1 MRRKI
6 VTVREA
12 IVGPSIVVDSAVL
25 KDHAVIVREDRIEG
39 VLPVAQLPSDVSRR
53 DVGPGLLT
61 AGLVDVHTHGA
72 GMRGFNEGTVE
83 ANETALAAYLSAG
96 VTTVLPT
103 LSSAPLE
110 QMVSALET
118 LDGTRLE
125 GSPRIPG
132 AHLEGPY
139 LAHAQRGAQ
148 NADAL
153 RVPSDGSIEHILE
166 HADVIKMVSLAPEL
180 PGAVEFT
187 ERLVSLEIVA
197 AAGHSDGVDE
207 DLWACQRAGLS
218 HVIHI
223 VSGQST
229 TTRRGPWRHPGMLEA
244 TLASDDLTVEMIGD
258 GKHLPTTLM
267 KLAVRCLAGRLC
279 LVSDS
284 TPGAGM
290 PEGTE
295 YRLGTR
301 EFVVEGG
308 VGVTLDRTA
317 FAGST
322 TLLSEMIP
330 IAVSMLGMDVADVVA
345 MATSIPAKAM
355 GLPDVG
361 RIAEGC
367 YADFVL
373 FDDDLKPIK
382 VSLGGSWQ

>member
-1 MRRKI
+1 
-6 VTVREA
+6 
-12 IVGPSIVVDSAVL
+12 VGPDIVVDAAVL
-25 KDHAVIVREDRIEG
+25 KHHAVIVQDDRIEA
-39 VLPVAQLPSDVSRR
+39 VLPTAQLPSDMPRHEL
-53 DVGPGLLT
+53 GPGLLT

-72 GMRGFNEGTVE
+72 GLRGFNEGSVE

-96 VTTVLPT
+96 VTTVLPS
-103 LSSAPLE
+103 LSTAPLE
-110 QMVSALET
+110 ELTSALEA
-118 LDGTRLE
+118 LDATGAE
-125 GSPRIPG
+125 GSARIAG

-139 LAHAQRGAQ
+139 FSHAQRGAQ
-148 NADAL
+148 NEHAL
-153 RVPSDGSIEHILE
+153 RVPSDGSVDQLLE
-166 HADVIKMVSLAPEL
+166 YADVIKMVSFAPEL
-180 PGAVEFT
+180 PGAVELT
-187 ERLVSLEIVA
+187 ERLVALDIVA

-207 DLWACQRAGLS
+207 DLWKCQRAGLS

-244 TLASDDLTVEMIGD
+244 TLASDGLTVEMIAD

-267 KLAVRCLAGRLC
+267 KLAVRCLQGRLC

-330 IAVSMLGMDVADVVA
+330 IAVNALGMDVAVVVA

-355 GLPDVG
+355 RLPHVG
-361 RIAEGC
+361 RIATGC

-373 FDDDLKPIK
+373 FDDDLRPIK
-382 VSLGGSWQ
+382 VARGGRWQPARTPEEAPAK

>member
-1 MRRKI
+1 M
-6 VTVREA
+6 TAVREA
-12 IVGPSIVVDSAVL
+12 IVGPGIVVDSAVL
-25 KDHAVIVREDRIEG
+25 EHHAVIVREDRIEA
-39 VLPVAQLPSDVSRR
+39 VLPAAQLPSDVPRR

-61 AGLVDVHTHGA
+61 PGLVDVHTHGA
-72 GMRGFNEGTVE
+72 GMRGFNEGTAE

-96 VTTVLPT
+96 VTTVLPS
-103 LSSAPLE
+103 LSTAPLE
-110 QMVSALET
+110 ELVSALEA
-118 LDGTRLE
+118 LDATDLKT
-125 GSPRIPG
+125 SPRVPG

-139 LAHAQRGAQ
+139 FAHAQRGAQ
-148 NADAL
+148 NAHAL
-153 RVPSDGSIEHILE
+153 RVPSDGSIDRILE
-166 HADVIKMVSLAPEL
+166 YAGVIKMVSFAPEL
-180 PGAVEFT
+180 PGAVDLT
-187 ERLVSLEIVA
+187 ERLVALDIVA

-218 HVIHI
+218 HVIHV

-229 TTRRGPWRHPGMLEA
+229 TTRRGPWRRPGMLEA

-258 GKHLPTTLM
+258 GKHLPATLM

-308 VGVTLDRTA
+308 VGVTMDRTA

-345 MATSIPAKAM
+345 MATSIPAQAM
-355 GLPDVG
+355 RLPDIG
-361 RIAEGC
+361 RIAEGH

-373 FDDDLKPIK
+373 FDDELRPIK
-382 VSLGGSWQ
+382 VALGGRWQ

>member
-1 MRRKI
+1 M
-6 VTVREA
+6 TAVREA
-12 IVGPSIVVDSAVL
+12 IVGPDIVVESTVL
-25 KDHAVIVREDRIEG
+25 EHHAIIVREDRIEA
-39 VLPVAQLPSDVSRR
+39 VLPVAQLPAELPRR

-61 AGLVDVHTHGA
+61 PGLVDVHTHGA
-72 GMRGFNEGTVE
+72 GLRGFNEASVE
-83 ANETALAAYLSAG
+83 ANETALAAYLAAG
-96 VTTVLPT
+96 VTTVLPS
-103 LSSAPLE
+103 LSAAPLE
-110 QMVSALET
+110 ELVSALKARDAT
-118 LDGTRLE
+118 HLE
-125 GSPRIPG
+125 ASPRVPG

-139 LAHAQRGAQ
+139 FAHAQRGAQ

-153 RVPSDGSIEHILE
+153 RVPSDGSVERILE
-166 HADVIKMVSLAPEL
+166 YADAIKMVSFAPEL
-180 PGAVEFT
+180 PGAVQLT
-187 ERLVSLEIVA
+187 ERLVALGIVA

-207 DLWACQRAGLS
+207 DLWACQRAGLT

-330 IAVSMLGMDVADVVA
+330 IAVRMLGMDVADVVA

-355 GLPDVG
+355 RLPDVG

-367 YADFVL
+367 YADLVL
-373 FDDDLKPIK
+373 FDEDLKPSK
-382 VSLGGSWQ
+382 VSLGGRWQ